1 MGEISP
7 HNKLRQVKVLIP
19 PLCGEMRKL
28 ARSRHKNWSDVYR
41 AVGTIKLKTYYRT
54 VSEYIDCCVGY
65 E

>member
-7 HNKLRQVKVLIP
+7 HHRLSQVKRLK
-19 PLCGEMRKL
+19 LCGETRKL

-54 VSEYIDCCVGY
+54 VSEYRLLCRL
-65 E
+65 